1 MIQISELSHSYRK
14 GEQTV
19 SVLRGVDL
27 TVKPGE
33 RISVMGKSGSGK
45 TTLLDLAGG
54 ILTPDSGTVRIK
66 QTRISELNES
76 ERTAF
81 RRRNIG
87 MIFQF
92 FNLIPTLTV
101 RENIAF
107 PLDLNQIN
115 DEARVENLLETL
127 DMSHRADAFPSTL
140 SGGERQR
147 VGIARALVHRP
158 RVLLA
163 DEPTGSLDYEL
174 SQSVLKTLCSL
185 CQKEDVAL
193 LMGTHDQE
201 CASVSDR
208 VFSLRNGLLEDIS

>member
-1 MIQISELSHSYRK
+1 VLEISDLHHSYRK
-14 GEQTV
+14 GEQKV
-19 SVLRGVDL
+19 PVLRGVDL
-27 TVKPGE
+27 SVNPGE
-33 RISVMGKSGSGK
+33 RVSVMGKSGSGK
-45 TTLLDLAGG
+45 TTLLDLVGG

-66 QTRISELNES
+66 GTTISALNES
-76 ERTAF
+76 RRTAF
-81 RRRNIG
+81 RRQHIG

-92 FNLIPTLTV
+92 FNLIPTLTA

-107 PLDLNQIN
+107 PLDLNETN
-115 DEARVENLLETL
+115 DEERVENMLETL
-127 DMSHRADAFPSTL
+127 EMSHRADAFPSTL

-174 SQSVLKTLCSL
+174 SRSVLDTLCTL
-185 CQKEDVAL
+185 CDQEGVAL

-208 VFSLRNGLLEDIS
+208 VFTLRNGSLEVIS